1 MMPPGGFKP
10 DKFEMKFDDLQ
21 LEAVFSN
28 MLSSVNT
35 VLIFLIPVSGIG
47 TLVYYYFT
55 KKKYY
60 KEMNEVVLEEMV
72 EMSEDRLEEI
82 FTFGYIE

>member
-10 DKFEMKFDDLQ
+10 DKFEMKFDDLP

-47 TLVYYYFT
+47 TLVHYYFT
-55 KKKYY
+55 KKKFD
-60 KEMNEVVLEEMV
+60 KEMN
-72 EMSEDRLEEI
+72 EDRLEEI